1 MAQRVT
7 LEPMV
12 GLLPLL
18 EELNIRNIWVNHDRE
33 ADVLYVSFRRPQDAD
48 DSELTEGGV
57 IHRYHGEQLVGLT
70 ILNVSKRFAALE
82 EM

>member
-1 MAQRVT
+1 MAERVA

-18 EELNIRNIWVNHDRE
+18 KELDIRNIWVDHDRE

-57 IHRYHGEQLVGLT
+57 IHRYHGKQLVGIT

-82 EM
+82 EI

>member
-1 MAQRVT
+1 MAEKVT

-18 EELNIRNIWVNHDRE
+18 KELDTRNIWIDHDRE

-48 DSELTEGGV
+48 DSELTDEGV
-57 IHRYHGEQLVGLT
+57 IYRYRGDQLVGIT
-70 ILNVSKRFAALE
+70 ILNVSKRLAALRR
-82 EM
+82 